1 MVSGQEI
8 VDAVL
13 TPLLYISAPE
23 HRVFWPWLLTTAI
36 LALWVYHR
44 VGNKEGFF
52 RYLFP
57 RDVWLG
63 KSALLDYQMSIT
75 NGILRLFLNAS
86 TLLPMAAVAAIVS
99 TLLEWTLTSPE
110 YSGSRIFVTGSYT
123 LCVFVMGDFSRYFLH
138 RLMHRIP
145 ALWVFHQIHH
155 SATTMNPFTVYRV
168 HPVESFLYG
177 LRGTLSTGLVT
188 GFFIWLFGTSLSGY
202 DILGV
207 NAIGITFNALGANL
221 RHSHVWLS
229 YGPLEK
235 ILISPAQHQ
244 IHHSNHP
251 EHFDKN
257 FGICL
262 SIWDILGK
270 SWVPSGRERTFE
282 FGLDDASP
290 TPAHGLLRTLWAP
303 FHQLYKKRQNSP

>member
-1 MVSGQEI
+1 M
-8 VDAVL
+8 
-13 TPLLYISAPE
+13 
-23 HRVFWPWLLTTAI
+23 TT
-36 LALWVYHR
+36 V
-44 VGNKEGFF
+44 N
-52 RYLFP
+52 
-57 RDVWLG
+57 
-63 KSALLDYQMSIT
+63 
-75 NGILRLFLNAS
+75 
-86 TLLPMAAVAAIVS
+86 
-99 TLLEWTLTSPE
+99 
-110 YSGSRIFVTGSYT
+110 
-123 LCVFVMGDFSRYFLH
+123 
-138 RLMHRIP
+138 
-145 ALWVFHQIHH
+145 
-155 SATTMNPFTVYRV
+155 FTVYRV

-188 GFFIWLFGTSLSGY
+188 GFLSGFWNIAKLRY
-202 DILGV
+202 PWRD
-207 NAIGITFNALGANL
+207 AIGITFNALGANL

-290 TPAHGLLRTLWAP
+290 TPAHGLLRTLWA
-303 FHQLYKKRQNSP
+303 FSSTLQRQNSP